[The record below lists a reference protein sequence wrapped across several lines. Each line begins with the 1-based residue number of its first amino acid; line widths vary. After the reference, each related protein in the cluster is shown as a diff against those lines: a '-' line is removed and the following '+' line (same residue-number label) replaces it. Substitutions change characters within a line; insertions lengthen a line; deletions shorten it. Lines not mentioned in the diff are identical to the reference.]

1 MHCFNHTEKEAI
13 GICKSCQRGLCPD
26 CATDLGHGLAC
37 AGKHEK
43 DVNTLK
49 TIIDQ
54 SAKIYE
60 VTPKTRNAAPFFY
73 GFMGSIFTGYSLLKD
88 NGPAEFPFL
97 LGVGFIVFAV
107 YMYIYNKKAYA
118 RKD

>member
-13 GICKSCQRGLCPD
+13 GICKTCQRGLCPD

-43 DVNTLK
+43 DVNTIK
-49 TIIDQ
+49 TLIDLNV
-54 SAKIYE
+54 KISESTTQTWKAYLLFVALGSVLIHE
-60 VTPKTRNAAPFFY
+60 GLLSEHNFTNVFLGFGICFVAFGVY
-73 GFMGSIFTGYSLLKD
+73 GYF
-88 NGPAEFPFL
+88 
-97 LGVGFIVFAV
+97 
-107 YMYIYNKKAYA
+107 YNKKLYA